1 MLDLAQGPDPS
12 LARLGLPVTVG
23 DWEANQKLD
32 SFRVATEHLGLEGL
46 GLVSTQSV
54 KEQIKNVRI
63 AP

>member
-1 MLDLAQGPDPS
+1 MPDLAQGPDPS

-23 DWEANQKLD
+23 DREANQKLD
-32 SFRVATEHLGLEGL
+32 SFSIASEYLGLEGL

-54 KEQIKNVRI
+54 TEQIKIVRI